1 MGQVPSFLPTYPLY
15 GLSTYHSAQERVL
28 ESVEELHQALTSTV
42 DAKGY
47 DGSYKTHMI
56 LKLTGRVDFGNSNT
70 R

>member
-1 MGQVPSFLPTYPLY
+1 MLY

-56 LKLTGRVDFGNSNT
+56 LRLKLTGRVDFGNSNT